1 MVVQLDRNMM
11 LTPDEYMALMRL
23 IRSERESEGAM
34 EEAKVADS
42 GKPRRRSRSARAS
55 DRKLSAAFK
64 EANRRYRKKD
74 GTLRAGRTQSDIATL
89 AHKLKK
95 KM

>member
-1 MVVQLDRNMM
+1 MM

-42 GKPRRRSRSARAS
+42 VNPRRRSRAARAA

-74 GTLRAGRTQSDIATL
+74 GSLRTGRTQADIARL
-89 AHKLKK
+89 AHRLRK